1 MAILLSTNLLEL
13 LSPCHDQMPDND
25 NLRKEQAF
33 FRTQSELIMGLEGK
47 QEESAMVPQCEA
59 T

>member
-1 MAILLSTNLLEL
+1 
-13 LSPCHDQMPDND
+13 MPDND